1 MPTTANRNSSDGYNS
16 TLTIIRN
23 SNGVLSAIESF
34 LLGLPL
40 YANVGMAAGVGL
52 FLIAFGYFLFKC
64 TNRPANTQ
72 NGQLFRRVQSAQVMP
87 LQTYEIM
94 NNQKKFSS

>member
-1 MPTTANRNSSDGYNS
+1 MTKNGYNS

-40 YANVGMAAGVGL
+40 YANVGMA
-52 FLIAFGYFLFKC
+52 AFGYFLFKC

-94 NNQKKFSS
+94 NNQRKFGS